1 MNKVFIS
8 CPPMLA
14 EQTQIRELAAEL
26 GLEATCAEVVQTLSE
41 DTLKAALPQFD
52 AWIAGDD
59 PGTRAVL
66 EAGAAGRLKA
76 VVKWGVGVDNIDRAA
91 AADLNLRFANT
102 PGMFNHEVA
111 DLAYG
116 YLINLV
122 RQVSHID
129 REVRRG
135 GWPKPQ
141 GRSLHGKTAG
151 VVGLGNI
158 GREIVRRLRTSGVE
172 VIGYDPFAAP
182 GDDYSLAVWPERLET
197 CDFLLLCC
205 ALTDANRHL
214 LNADALAQAK
224 QGLYIVNVSRGPL
237 IDEPALIDALNSG
250 KVAGAALDVFEQ
262 EPPDERHPLLAFEQC
277 LYGSHNASN
286 TLEAV
291 RATNAR
297 AMQLVAELL

>member
-1 MNKVFIS
+1 MKKVFIS

-14 EQTQIRELAAEL
+14 EQKQIRELAAEF
-26 GLEATCAEVVQTLSE
+26 GLEATCAQVVQTLSE
-41 DTLKAALPQFD
+41 DQLKTQLPLFD

-66 EAGAAGRLKA
+66 TAGKAGKLRA
-76 VVKWGVGVDNIDRAA
+76 VVKWGVGVDNIDRDA
-91 AADLNLRFANT
+91 AADLNLQFANT
-102 PGMFNHEVA
+102 PGMFNNEVA

-122 RQVSHID
+122 RQVSRID
-129 REVRRG
+129 REVRAG

-141 GRSLHGKTAG
+141 GRSLQGKTAG

-172 VIGYDPFAAP
+172 VIGYDPFAGP
-182 GDDYSLAVWPERLET
+182 GDDYSIAVWPERLEE
-197 CDFLLLCC
+197 CDFLLLSC
-205 ALTDANRHL
+205 ALTEANRHL
-214 LNADALAQAK
+214 LDARALAKAK
-224 QGLYIVNVSRGPL
+224 QGVYIVNVSRGPL
-237 IDEPALIDALNSG
+237 IDEPALIEALRSG

-262 EPPDERHPLLAFEQC
+262 EPPDRAHPLLAFEHC
-277 LYGSHNASN
+277 LFGSHNASN